1 MPTDLTTRIKAIQKF
16 IGVAETGILDMATC
30 VELEKRA
37 NITVNSNNLIT
48 HIKNVQRLV
57 NADDDGNVGPQTV
70 TKIEAFINPS
80 LPKPQPG
87 ASMVVSTK
95 SLELVIEEEVSSK
108 EVYNKKYQNPIWP
121 GGDSGVTIGIGYDL
135 GFNSGADITAAWG
148 LHLSS
153 ADLNLLLT
161 VKKLTGLTARNALP
175 GVKSVKIPYDIALK
189 VFYQVSMPVFSKKV
203 KRIYPGAEKLP
214 PDAQGALLSLVY
226 NRGESLDPKKPSR
239 REMRNIVPLVAAGNL
254 NGIAREIR
262 SMKRLW
268 DPQKLPGLI
277 KRREKEAV
285 LVENASFNILP
296 EDLVI
301 V

>member
-16 IGVAETGILDMATC
+16 IGVSETGIFDMATC
-30 VELEKRA
+30 VELEKRG
-37 NITVNSNNLIT
+37 NITVNSDNLST
-48 HIKNVQRLV
+48 HIKNVQRMI
-57 NADDDGNVGPQTV
+57 NAGDDGNVGPQTI
-70 TKIEAFINPS
+70 TKTEAFINPS
-80 LPKPQPG
+80 LPKPPQG

-95 SLELVIEEEVSSK
+95 SLELIIEQEVTSK
-108 EVYNKKYQNPIWP
+108 EVYNKKYQKPIWP

-135 GFNSGADITAAWG
+135 GFNGVTEINAAWG
-148 LHLSS
+148 LHVTT
-153 ADLNLLLT
+153 ADLTLLLS
-161 VKKLTGLTARNALP
+161 VKKLTRQAARNALA
-175 GVKSVKIPYDIALK
+175 GVQSVKIPYYTALK
-189 VFYQVSMPVFSKKV
+189 VFYQSSLPVFSRKV

-226 NRGESLDPKKPSR
+226 NRGESLDPNKSSR
-239 REMRNIVPLVAAGNL
+239 REMRNIAPLVAAGNL

-268 DPQKLPGLI
+268 EKLPGLI
-277 KRREKEAV
+277 RRREKEAV
-285 LVENASFNILP
+285 LVEYASFNILP